1 MCSMY
6 DFDVSIIKIADDFFE
21 AYNRCKESKNP
32 RSNHGGIAF
41 SVVNIPA
48 IVNAAFASELYLKS
62 MLTKKF
68 KKHNLKFLFDK
79 LPGEIQKE
87 LEKQIKPE
95 FDALNWEK
103 DFMGYLVDIG
113 NVFEFWRYIHEKDK
127 STVYLGNRINEC
139 LRLFEIILPKFKVVA
154 ETYNK
159 DKSKKIFT

>member
-21 AYNRCKESKNP
+21 AYKRCKEGKNP

-62 MLTKKF
+62 MLTKEV
-68 KKHNLKFLFDK
+68 KKHNLKTLFDE
-79 LPGEIQKE
+79 LPCKIQKE
-87 LEKQIKPE
+87 LEEKIKPE
-95 FDALNWEK
+95 FDALNWGK
-103 DFMGYLVDIG
+103 DFMGYLVDIDD
-113 NVFEFWRYIHEKDK
+113 VFEFWRYIHEKDK
-127 STVYLGNRINEC
+127 PIGYLGNRINEC
-139 LRLFEIILPKFKVVA
+139 LSIFEIILPKLKIVA

-159 DKSKKIFT
+159 GDGIDI